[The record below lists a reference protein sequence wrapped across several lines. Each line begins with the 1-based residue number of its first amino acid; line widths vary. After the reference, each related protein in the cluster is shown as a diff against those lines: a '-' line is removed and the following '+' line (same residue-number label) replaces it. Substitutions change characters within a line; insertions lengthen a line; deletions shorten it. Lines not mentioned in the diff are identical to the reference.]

1 MHGLISC
8 TASRP
13 TKYQHTVVLFTLLD
27 NWPNLIDH
35 YYLTKSNPH
44 SIDHKIK
51 LIQSRY
57 TVYDKITGFFPG
69 DRGQLL

>member
-35 YYLTKSNPH
+35 YYLTKGNPQN
-44 SIDHKIK
+44 IDRKTK
-51 LIQSRY
+51 LIQSKY
-57 TVYDKITGFFPG
+57 TFYYRITGFFPD
-69 DRGQLL
+69 DRGQ